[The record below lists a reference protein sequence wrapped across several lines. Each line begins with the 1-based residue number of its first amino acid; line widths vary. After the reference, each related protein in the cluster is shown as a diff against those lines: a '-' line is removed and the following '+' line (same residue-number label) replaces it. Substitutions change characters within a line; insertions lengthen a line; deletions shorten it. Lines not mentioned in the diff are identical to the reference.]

1 MVHACEANSIR
12 PRINAKG
19 INDFN
24 SIETGA
30 SEDIEENAKTPTFSP
45 SSPFKRIRVR

>member
-1 MVHACEANSIR
+1 MVTACEAISIR

-24 SIETGA
+24 NIETDA
-30 SEDIEENAKTPTFSP
+30 SEDIEENAKMPTFSP
-45 SSPFKRIRVR
+45 PSPFKRIRVV

>member
-1 MVHACEANSIR
+1 MVHACEAISIR

-19 INDFN
+19 INDFKN
-24 SIETGA
+24 IETDA

-45 SSPFKRIRVR
+45 SSPFLRIRAV

>member
-12 PRINAKG
+12 LRINAKG

-24 SIETGA
+24 NIVTDA
-30 SEDIEENAKTPTFSP
+30 SEDIEENAKTPTFLA
-45 SSPFKRIRVR
+45 SSPFMRIRVV